1 MLEGMKK
8 RLKANKALRAFRN
21 YLFVRRLKYTDVIL
35 GTVAAA
41 LLLFCWLFSMP
52 LSQVFTSTMDITL
65 GYSAKQDESGLYY
78 VVDDGHNRLLC
89 FDEQARIRY
98 ALVSPS
104 DGEGSLYIDDF
115 AIDGN
120 LVYLSASEWDGMLLS
135 REVIAVFKGERYVRT
150 VTERD
155 YGGMTVNKHRFHGL
169 TIRDGVL
176 SYVECED
183 NAIVPHWLTLEDGE
197 ERTQRIYFDNAFNA
211 VSDC

>member
-78 VVDDGHNRLLC
+78 VVDDGHSRLIC
-89 FDEQARIRY
+89 FDADARIRY
-98 ALVSPS
+98 ALVNPT
-104 DGEGSLYIDDF
+104 DGDDDGLYIEDF
-115 AIDGN
+115 AVDNG
-120 LVYLSASEWDGMLLS
+120 LVYLSASCWDGMLLS
-135 REVIAVFKGERYVRT
+135 KEVIAVFNGERYVRT
-150 VTERD
+150 IAERN
-155 YGGMTVNKHRFHGL
+155 YSGMAVNNIAFTALRFRTAYCL
-169 TIRDGVL
+169 M
-176 SYVECED
+176 S
-183 NAIVPHWLTLEDGE
+183 NA
-197 ERTQRIYFDNAFNA
+197 RTTRWFRIG
-211 VSDC
+211 